1 MMTTQELTGQAPTDR
16 EATAQQSPWDAGRY
30 DARFGYVSRLAG
42 GVVELLA
49 PQPGETVLDLGC
61 GTGEL
66 AQVIRA
72 RGAAVVLVDSDPEMV
87 VAASTRLQQAASLA
101 DGHDFKVTTP
111 VDAVFSNA
119 ALHWMTR
126 PSEVVRAVRAALRP
140 GGRFVAEMGGAQ
152 NVAGIVDALRRA
164 LAERGLAEGMRV
176 PWYFP
181 EPAEYATLLEAN
193 GFRVSVIEHFP
204 RLTDLDDCPEGVV
217 DWLRM
222 FGGALTEHVPE
233 ADRDDVLR
241 RAGELAAPELL
252 RDGRWYAD
260 YWRLR
265 FVAIAEEAGR

>member
-1 MMTTQELTGQAPTDR
+1 MSQKLK
-16 EATAQQSPWDAGRY
+16 QSKWDAGRY
-30 DARFGYVSRLAG
+30 DAQFGYVSRLAG
-42 GVVELLA
+42 GVIELLD

-66 AQVIRA
+66 AEEIRA
-72 RGAAVVLVDSDPEMV
+72 RGAEVVLVDSDPEMV
-87 VAASTRLQQAASLA
+87 VAASRRLQQSAVLA
-101 DGHDFKVTTP
+101 DGHDFKVDEP

-126 PSEVVRAVRAALRP
+126 PAEVVRSVRAALKP
-140 GGRFVAEMGGAQ
+140 GGRFVAEMGGAN
-152 NVAGIVDALRRA
+152 NVAAVIGALRRA

-181 EPAEYATLLEAN
+181 EPAEYGALLEAN
-193 GFRVSVIEHFP
+193 GFRVSLVEHFP

-222 FGGALTEHVPE
+222 FGGALIEHVPE
-233 ADRDDVLR
+233 ADRPEVLR

-265 FVAIAEEAGR
+265 FVAVVEESGR